1 MAKRDGAAPRGRSR
15 AVGRGSRAGETGN
28 DADGVIAARE
38 KHDALALPPRRS
50 LPDMV
55 AERLMEAMRSGELK
69 PGDRL
74 IETTLARRL
83 GVSRAPLREAMK
95 TLAAGGL
102 IETAQGRGA
111 TVRAV
116 ADGDMV
122 RMVAVRATLEGLAAR
137 LVAGE
142 APDPALAELA
152 RLHDEIEAV
161 AASGDMVRLRQL
173 DWSFH
178 ERVCLVSGN
187 PFLLE
192 SWRSISNLVRI
203 NLGRR
208 VGYLGTPAGVLD
220 SHRLFI
226 SALQARD
233 PDRAEAVFRARLI
246 LTGYAALDLPVP
258 PHLRSWLGDEAM
270 PPARRVK

>member
-1 MAKRDGAAPRGRSR
+1 MGGGDVMAKRNGAGRPPRARTPR
-15 AVGRGSRAGETGN
+15 ASKGIEPLPQRQHKVPALRP
-28 DADGVIAARE
+28 D
-38 KHDALALPPRRS
+38 DALALPPRRS
-50 LPDMV
+50 LPDLV
-55 AERLMEAMRSGELK
+55 GERLMEAMRTGELK

-74 IETTLARRL
+74 IETALAKRL

-102 IETAQGRGA
+102 IEATQGRGA
-111 TVRAV
+111 TVRTV
-116 ADGDMV
+116 AEADMV

-137 LVAGE
+137 LVAAE
-142 APDPALAELA
+142 APDAAIAELA

-161 AASGDMVRLRQL
+161 AATGDMTRLRHL

-178 ERVCLVSGN
+178 ERVCLHSAN

-192 SWRSISNLVRI
+192 SWRAISNLVRI

-208 VGYLGTPAGVLD
+208 IGYLGTPAGMLD

-226 SALQARD
+226 AALTARD
-233 PDRAEAVFRARLI
+233 PDRAEAMFRARLI

-258 PHLRSWLGDEAM
+258 AHLRAYLGDAAM
-270 PPARRVK
+270 PG